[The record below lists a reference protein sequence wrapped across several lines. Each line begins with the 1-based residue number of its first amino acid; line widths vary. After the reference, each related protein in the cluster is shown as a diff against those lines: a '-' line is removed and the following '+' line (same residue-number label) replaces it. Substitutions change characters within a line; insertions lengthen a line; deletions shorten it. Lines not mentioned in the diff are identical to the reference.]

1 MPQMYHPHKVS
12 LAEVAH
18 HQQESNFDVK
28 KFMGIFGLSSTKT
41 SLQKSLHNFLEEKHN
56 QFESSNLF

>member
-1 MPQMYHPHKVS
+1 

>member
-1 MPQMYHPHKVS
+1 MYHPHKVS

-28 KFMGIFGLSSTKT
+28 KFMA
-41 SLQKSLHNFLEEKHN
+41 SLQHQNITAKEPS
-56 QFESSNLF
+56 